1 MLSGDIPPNQTIYL
15 KNLNEKI
22 KKEELKRSLYA
33 LFSQYG
39 RILDVVALK
48 TPRLRGQAW
57 IAFSEV
63 PAASNAV
70 RQMQNFPFYDKP
82 IRIQYAKTKSD
93 CIAKADGSF
102 VPRDKKKK
110 QEEKAERK
118 RRPDDAP
125 PSAAANGTRAE
136 NGATPAPFRQGNT
149 SAQEAAAPNNILF
162 IENLPHETTSMM
174 LELLF
179 QQYPGFREVRIIEAK
194 PGIAFVE
201 FEDDVQSSM
210 AMQALQGFKITP
222 QNPMAITFAKK
233 SSRNFT
239 KTLSN
244 ESGKPIGCKEEMKE
258 CYVMDGISWIS
269 YPDFQEL
276 LDDQLEKLDAKFK
289 SYLTSMETLLVP
301 TSSAPPTSLEVNN
314 HIDGPLE
321 LEREENSSVIL
332 TGVVYGVDDLFGNTI
347 DGSEAHLQK
356 EQKNPP
362 TIIHYHYSQMK
373 RLKKDIE
380 NRDPNPNMTNPFDIF
395 TDEIVYAILDH
406 LHGDPFSKRS
416 FSSVCKSFY
425 FIESRHR
432 RALKPLR
439 SDLLPRTFRRYS
451 SISHLDLS
459 LCSLVDDNNL
469 AAVSVAWKST
479 LRSINLSRS
488 RAFSSIGLLTLVSN
502 CSGLVEIDLS
512 NGTELTDSAA
522 KAIAEARNLE
532 ILRLSRCKSI
542 TDIGIGCIAITEK
555 CLSHILQ
562 LQHLEDLIL
571 EGCHGIDDNGL
582 STLNHTC
589 KSIKMINMSNCQS
602 LSYIGLSS
610 LTNGANSLEQLILA
624 NGPSVTSDL
633 AKCLSQFSSLRS
645 IKLDGC
651 LVTCSGINSIA
662 NWSASLVEL
671 SFSKCSGLTDEC
683 LCFLAERHKELRKLD
698 ITCCRKITIASIEGI
713 TKSCTSLTSL
723 RMESCSLVSKEAFVL
738 IGQHCQM
745 LEDLDV
751 TDNEMDDEG
760 LKAISRCSRLQSLKL
775 GICLNMTDE
784 GLIHVGRGCSKL
796 KELDLYRC
804 AGVTDRGIEAIGHGC
819 PALEMINIA
828 YNSKITDT
836 SLISLSKCSSLKVLE
851 IRGCPHISSV
861 GLSSI
866 AMECRQLSELD
877 IKKCFNINDNA
888 MHPLGKFSQNLQQ
901 INLSYCSVTD
911 AGLLSVTRINRLRNM
926 TILHLSGLT
935 PNGLAAALLTCGGL
949 TKVKLHSSFKPLL
962 PQYIYK
968 YMESRGCVFHWRNK
982 AFQEEIDPKG
992 WQLHLGRPS

>member
-1 MLSGDIPPNQTIYL
+1 M
-15 KNLNEKI
+15 
-22 KKEELKRSLYA
+22 KK
-33 LFSQYG
+33 
-39 RILDVVALK
+39 
-48 TPRLRGQAW
+48 
-57 IAFSEV
+57 
-63 PAASNAV
+63 
-70 RQMQNFPFYDKP
+70 
-82 IRIQYAKTKSD
+82 
-93 CIAKADGSF
+93 
-102 VPRDKKKK
+102 
-110 QEEKAERK
+110 
-118 RRPDDAP
+118 
-125 PSAAANGTRAE
+125 
-136 NGATPAPFRQGNT
+136 
-149 SAQEAAAPNNILF
+149 
-162 IENLPHETTSMM
+162 
-174 LELLF
+174 
-179 QQYPGFREVRIIEAK
+179 
-194 PGIAFVE
+194 
-201 FEDDVQSSM
+201 
-210 AMQALQGFKITP
+210 
-222 QNPMAITFAKK
+222 
-233 SSRNFT
+233 
-239 KTLSN
+239 
-244 ESGKPIGCKEEMKE
+244 
-258 CYVMDGISWIS
+258 
-269 YPDFQEL
+269 
-276 LDDQLEKLDAKFK
+276 
-289 SYLTSMETLLVP
+289 
-301 TSSAPPTSLEVNN
+301 
-314 HIDGPLE
+314 
-321 LEREENSSVIL
+321 
-332 TGVVYGVDDLFGNTI
+332 
-347 DGSEAHLQK
+347 
-356 EQKNPP
+356 
-362 TIIHYHYSQMK
+362 
-373 RLKKDIE
+373 LKKDIE

-488 RAFSSIGLLTLVSN
+488 RAFSSIGLLTLVNN

-542 TDIGIGCIAITEK
+542 TDIGIGCIAVGCKKLKTLCLRWCLRITDLGVGLIAMKCKEIQSLDLSYLPITEK

-624 NGPSVTSDL
+624 NGPSVTADL

>member
-258 CYVMDGISWIS
+258 CYV
-269 YPDFQEL
+269 
-276 LDDQLEKLDAKFK
+276 
-289 SYLTSMETLLVP
+289 V
-301 TSSAPPTSLEVNN
+301 
-314 HIDGPLE
+314 
-321 LEREENSSVIL
+321 
-332 TGVVYGVDDLFGNTI
+332 
-347 DGSEAHLQK
+347 
-356 EQKNPP
+356 
-362 TIIHYHYSQMK
+362 MK